1 MTYRMQ
7 SDANAVSGVASG
19 TQAVATSGF
28 LQNNGNIVGGIYSL
42 LWCSLSIFSFLYINN
57 SDEYKN
63 KTAYFIVP
71 SITILLVSIAN
82 IYYLTKKTNNIEE
95 VHSTKSIYANITL
108 IPIYLLIISLL
119 LMFIFGR
126 K

>member
-42 LWCSLSIFSFLYINN
+42 L
-57 SDEYKN
+57 
-63 KTAYFIVP
+63 
-71 SITILLVSIAN
+71 
-82 IYYLTKKTNNIEE
+82 
-95 VHSTKSIYANITL
+95 
-108 IPIYLLIISLL
+108 
-119 LMFIFGR
+119 
-126 K
+126 